1 MKQITGVLGTD
12 PRTID
17 GRSIPQLLLDRA
29 RSFPNDTFLQ
39 KKHFGLWKPLS
50 WAESLNMV
58 SRYTYG
64 LAALGVEP
72 GDCVALVSEN
82 IIEGFVAEYAVL
94 CRGALFTAMY
104 PDMIAS
110 EMEHILR
117 DSGARVVFAEDQEQ
131 VDKALTLID
140 KVETLEW
147 IVYFDDRGMWE
158 YDHPQVLSIEELE
171 SRGEGL
177 HAQNPE
183 QFEQVASGIA
193 VHDVAVISYTSGT
206 TGLPKGALL
215 SHEFVLDSGYR
226 LMDAFKVKHGHE
238 YLSYISQAWAA
249 EQICGIALGVL
260 APMVVSFAEKPET
273 VPDDLRELAPEFL
286 LFTPRQWEMMAS
298 GLQANMFDA
307 HPLVRRLYD
316 WALETGKLHRDAP
329 GLGSRVKMALAE
341 VLVLAGVRDN
351 LGLKRANAPL
361 SAGSGLAEEIFTYF
375 HAIGI
380 PLRNLYGASESGLV
394 AAHWQGTFNP
404 RTMGQLLP
412 VDPTIGAPV
421 IAEVTV
427 AGELLLSGGAKF
439 SGYHNNPDASAESF
453 NEASQFQTGD
463 AIRITDAGDM
473 MFLDRVKDLRTLAG
487 GHVYPPQFLE
497 NNLRSSP
504 FIKDAV
510 IIGDENY
517 GRVTAL
523 INIDAEICGRYAERH
538 SLGFGTFAELSQ
550 LPAVVD
556 QIAETI
562 AGVNQM
568 LDAPSR
574 VASFACLPKEL
585 DPDDAE
591 LTRSRKLRR
600 NVIYER
606 YAKAITA
613 LYGDED
619 LCDLEVVVKYQ
630 DGRESIVRSM
640 VTIKR
645 MENPDG

>member
-1 MKQITGVLGTD
+1 MTQITGVLGTD
-12 PRTID
+12 PRTIA
-17 GRSIPQLLLDRA
+17 GRSIPQLLLERA
-29 RSFPNDTFLQ
+29 SSFPDDTFLQ
-39 KKHFGLWKPLS
+39 KKHFGLWKPFTWS
-50 WAESLNMV
+50 QTLNMI

-64 LAALGVEP
+64 LTALGVEP
-72 GDCVALVSEN
+72 GDCVALISEN
-82 IIEGFVAEYAVL
+82 IVEGFVAEYAIL
-94 CRGALFTAMY
+94 CRGALCAAMY
-104 PDMIAS
+104 PDMSVS

-117 DSGARVVFAEDQEQ
+117 DSAARVVFAEDQEQ

-147 IVYFDDRGMWE
+147 IVYFDDRGMWG
-158 YDHPQVLSIEELE
+158 YDHPQVLSVEEME
-171 SRGEGL
+171 RRGEGF
-177 HAQNPE
+177 HTKFPE
-183 QFEQVASGIA
+183 QFEQVVGSVGLR
-193 VHDVAVISYTSGT
+193 DVAIISYTSGT
-206 TGLPKGALL
+206 TGLPKGARL
-215 SHEFVLDSGYR
+215 SHEFLLDSGYR
-226 LMDAFKVKHGHE
+226 LMDAFNVKHGHE

-273 VPDDLRELAPEFL
+273 VPNDLRELAPEFL

-307 HPLVRRLYD
+307 HPLVRRLYE
-316 WALETGKLHRDAP
+316 WALATGKKHRDAR
-329 GLGSRVKMALAE
+329 GLSSKLRMAMADL
-341 VLVLAGVRDN
+341 LVLAGVRDN

-361 SAGSGLAEEIFTYF
+361 SAGSGLSEEIFTYF

-380 PLRNLYGASESGLV
+380 PLRNLYGATESGLV
-394 AAHWQGTFNP
+394 AAHWKGTFNA

-412 VDPTIGAPV
+412 VDPTIG
-421 IAEVTV
+421 TLLV
-427 AGELLLSGGAKF
+427 ADVSDTGELLLSGGARF

-453 NEASQFQTGD
+453 NEAGQFRTGD
-463 AIRITDAGDM
+463 AIRITEDGDM
-473 MFLDRVKDLRTLAG
+473 IFLDRVKDLRTLAN

-517 GRVTAL
+517 DRVSVL
-523 INIDAEICGRYAERH
+523 INIDAEICGRFAERNG
-538 SLGFGTFAELSQ
+538 LGFGTFAELSQ
-550 LPAVVD
+550 LPEVIE
-556 QIAETI
+556 QIAKTI
-562 AGVNQM
+562 AEVNQM

-574 VASFACLPKEL
+574 VASFCCLPKEL

-600 NVIYER
+600 NVIFDR
-606 YAKAITA
+606 YATAIEA
-613 LYGDED
+613 LYGDDDE
-619 LCDLEVVVKYQ
+619 CDLEVVIKYQ
-630 DGRESIVRSM
+630 DGRESVVRSV

-645 MENPDG
+645 MENADD